1 MKCGYPVN
9 VLKMQYR
16 MHPDISSIIGN
27 TFYGGVL
34 QDSPTVSRESYYKVF
49 NPFMFLHVPKSSEVK
64 ARRSFKNIV

>member
-1 MKCGYPVN
+1 
-9 VLKMQYR
+9 